1 MRKIFTILTAMCLTV
16 ISYAQ
21 EFQDVM
27 RYEYIM
33 TIKSVLN
40 PEEFVKENVYLD
52 VWDNNSRFASEE
64 RVTFIEFVGDDK
76 NAIYRNESVGT
87 PDTPSV
93 GQNWVVNKEGAKMY
107 YFTKVGSFFMKTEE
121 PIDIIK
127 WNILPEQEDYNGM
140 KVQKAETDF
149 GGRHWTVW
157 FTQEIPL
164 IDGPY
169 KFKNLPGFVVKA
181 VDSEEDY
188 LFEFANSE
196 KAQTVLQYESYEKAD
211 IVPAST
217 LKKTRKLNAQK
228 THKQVFEEQG
238 IFVNTKDNPELEQ
251 QLNQKREDNTN
262 YIERL

>member
-1 MRKIFTILTAMCLTV
+1 MKNILSVFICCLTF
-16 ISYAQ
+16 ILNAQ
-21 EFQDVM
+21 EFKDVM
-27 RYEYIM
+27 RYEYTM
-33 TIKSVLN
+33 TFRSVLN
-40 PEEFVKENVYLD
+40 PDEFIKENVYLD

-64 RVTFIEFVGDDK
+64 RVTFIEFVADDK
-76 NAIYRNESVGT
+76 NTIYRNESVGT
-87 PDTPSV
+87 PDTPTT
-93 GQNWVVNKEGAKMY
+93 GRNWLVTKEGAKMY
-107 YFTKVGSFFMKTEE
+107 YFTKVGPSFMKTEE
-121 PIDIIK
+121 PIDIITWK
-127 WNILPEQEDYNGM
+127 IFPEIEEYEGM

-157 FTQEIPL
+157 FTREIPL

-188 LFEFANSE
+188 LFEFAKSE

-251 QLNQKREDNTN
+251 QLNQKRGDNTN